1 MRIRIFFIL
10 FWAVVLCCWSAPV
23 SRAEQPD
30 VESKVKA
37 AFLLNFARFI
47 TWPGAGESSGAFQL
61 CIVGTDPFGD
71 ALAGIETKSVGG
83 KTIELHFPATN
94 SKELG
99 QCRLL
104 FVSRSEQEN
113 VSRILN
119 MISGKPVATVSDIEG
134 FAEAGGTFEFQT
146 QEGRLSFI
154 INNSGAKARGLNIS
168 SSLLNLAVDVL

>member
-1 MRIRIFFIL
+1 M
-10 FWAVVLCCWSAPV
+10 

-47 TWPGAGESSGAFQL
+47 TWPGVGESPGTFPL

-83 KTIELHFPATN
+83 EKIEMHFPSAN

-99 QCRLL
+99 QCRML
-104 FVSRSEQEN
+104 FVSRSEEEN
-113 VSRILN
+113 VPRILSL
-119 MISGKPVATVSDIEG
+119 ISGQPVATVSDIEG
-134 FAEAGGTFEFQT
+134 FAEAGGTFELKN

-154 INNSGAKARGLNIS
+154 INNSGAKARGLKIS
-168 SSLLNLAVDVL
+168 SSLLNLAVDVQ